1 MKIEI
6 LYVIIYVFYFC
17 GLLLITEYLHK
28 KWIKN
33 PEITRKLAHVTSTL
47 SCILFPLLFKQHW
60 WVLILGIIFTL
71 LLYIA
76 KKRKLFSSIENVG
89 RITIGSVLLPV
100 SIYLIFFISV
110 QLRDFLLFI
119 IPLLILG
126 ISDPLAGLAAILPG
140 TSRKK
145 VRLGNLEL
153 NKTYLGSILFFSSSF
168 AIGLLVFLVNDF
180 RFQYAF
186 IYAFAIAA
194 ISSLAEVLSGRGLDN
209 LTIPVSIEILLVLFI
224 I

>member
-76 KKRKLFSSIENVG
+76 KKENYFPP
-89 RITIGSVLLPV
+89 SKM
-100 SIYLIFFISV
+100 
-110 QLRDFLLFI
+110 
-119 IPLLILG
+119 LG
-126 ISDPLAGLAAILPG
+126 G
-140 TSRKK
+140 
-145 VRLGNLEL
+145 
-153 NKTYLGSILFFSSSF
+153 
-168 AIGLLVFLVNDF
+168 
-180 RFQYAF
+180 
-186 IYAFAIAA
+186 
-194 ISSLAEVLSGRGLDN
+194 
-209 LTIPVSIEILLVLFI
+209 
-224 I
+224 